1 MAIST
6 ETEAF
11 VDPRR
16 KRRERRERFS
26 SFSSLFLVVLVI
38 LVAFVV
44 IVFLVVLV
52 VSRRS
57 RRFEM
62 MGGHSPHFCPDF
74 RSFRGGGR
82 EGISNLQSKSDS
94 PSP

>member
-1 MAIST
+1 MTIST

-16 KRRERRERFS
+16 KRRERREHFS
-26 SFSSLFLVVLVI
+26 SFSSLFLVVLVA

-44 IVFLVVLV
+44 LVILVFLVVLV

-57 RRFEM
+57 HRFEM
-62 MGGHSPHFCPDF
+62 MGGHSPHFRPDF
-74 RSFRGGGR
+74 RSFQRGKEVSERDGDRRG
-82 EGISNLQSKSDS
+82 
-94 PSP
+94 